1 MYNPC
6 TSYELSQSPECPT
19 KSQKICQLKSQ
30 LIQLEEDDKAYNDL
44 LNRYRQL
51 QNDFQIMNDA
61 KLHLEYELKQKTE
74 NTNKILND
82 LKCQNV
88 DLTNELA
95 EKNSIYEKLFAD
107 KTNLLSNLDERNKEH
122 DNFTQTAMNNDR
134 IISDLNQMK
143 IKCENDAL
151 LLDNTTKKNA
161 DDINNLCNRLNSL
174 KLKNGTQKD
183 EINRQNI
190 EINNNTKSLNDIK
203 STNVNINNEINVK
216 RSNLDSIQSQLNL
229 ANKAIVDL
237 QNDIQNL
244 DQTLNIGKDDLNKLK
259 FDLQNQ
265 HIKRVQIEDDNNKL
279 EAILKDRDDTIKRL
293 TCLQETLKSDN
304 DKLING
310 KNKLLMDIDMYKN
323 HIMVLTEQT
332 EKLNIELERIINED
346 KDVYNLNLAQI
357 QRLQKIIC
365 DNKKLLQQ
373 EIEALNAL
381 ENYVKSK
388 PSLCNVHVNVNNVN
402 NNEQN
407 PQVKEGQ
414 KRQTYYRKN

>member
-1 MYNPC
+1 MYKHC
-6 TSYELSQSPECPT
+6 SSYEISQSPECPS

-51 QNDFQIMNDA
+51 QNDFQMMNDA
-61 KLHLEYELKQKTE
+61 KLHLEYELKQKNE
-74 NTNKILND
+74 NTNKVLND
-82 LKCQNV
+82 LKSQNI

-122 DNFTQTAMNNDR
+122 DSFAQTAMNNDR
-134 IISDLNQMK
+134 IINELNQAK
-143 IKCENDAL
+143 NKCENDAL
-151 LLDNTTKKNA
+151 ILGNTTKKNA

-174 KLKNGTQKD
+174 KIKNGSQKD
-183 EINRQNI
+183 ELNRQNI
-190 EINNNTKSLNDIK
+190 EINNNTKSLNDVK
-203 STNVNINNEINVK
+203 STNVNLNNQINVK
-216 RSNLDSIQSQLNL
+216 HSNLDSLQAQLNL
-229 ANKAIVDL
+229 ANKSIVDL

-244 DQTLNIGKDDLNKLK
+244 DQTLNIGKDQLNKLQ

-265 HIKRVQIEDDNNKL
+265 HIKRMQVEDENNKL
-279 EAILKDRDDTIKRL
+279 EAVLKDRDDTIKRL
-293 TCLQETLKSDN
+293 TCLQESLKSDN

-310 KNKLLMDIDMYKN
+310 KNKLLLDIDMYKN

-332 EKLNIELERIINED
+332 EKLNNELERIINED

-357 QRLQKIIC
+357 QRLQKIIF

-388 PSLCNVHVNVNNVN
+388 PILCNPAVNVNKSEKNSQIKDG
-402 NNEQN
+402 QN
-407 PQVKEGQ
+407 
-414 KRQTYYRKN
+414 RQTYYIKK

>member
-1 MYNPC
+1 MYKHC
-6 TSYELSQSPECPT
+6 SSYEISQSPECPS

-51 QNDFQIMNDA
+51 QNDFQMMNDA
-61 KLHLEYELKQKTE
+61 KLHLEYELKQKNE
-74 NTNKILND
+74 NTNKVLND
-82 LKCQNV
+82 LKSQNV

-122 DNFTQTAMNNDR
+122 DSFAQTAMNNDR
-134 IISDLNQMK
+134 IINELNQAK
-143 IKCENDAL
+143 NKYENDAL
-151 LLDNTTKKNA
+151 ILDNTTKKNA
-161 DDINNLCNRLNSL
+161 NDINNLCNRLNSL
-174 KLKNGTQKD
+174 KIKNGSQKD
-183 EINRQNI
+183 ELNRQNI
-190 EINNNTKSLNDIK
+190 EINNNTKSLNDVK
-203 STNVNINNEINVK
+203 STNVNLNNQINVK
-216 RSNLDSIQSQLNL
+216 HSNLDSLQAQLNL
-229 ANKAIVDL
+229 ANKSIVDL

-244 DQTLNIGKDDLNKLK
+244 DQTLNIGKDQLNKLQ

-265 HIKRVQIEDDNNKL
+265 HIKRMQVEDENNKL
-279 EAILKDRDDTIKRL
+279 EAVLKDRDDTIKRL
-293 TCLQETLKSDN
+293 TCLQESLKSDN

-310 KNKLLMDIDMYKN
+310 KNKLLLDIDMYKN

-332 EKLNIELERIINED
+332 EKLNNELERIINED

-357 QRLQKIIC
+357 QRLQKIIF

-388 PSLCNVHVNVNNVN
+388 PILCNPAVNVNKSEKNS
-402 NNEQN
+402 
-407 PQVKEGQ
+407 QVKDGQ
-414 KRQTYYRKN
+414 NRQTYYIKK

>member
-1 MYNPC
+1 MYKHC
-6 TSYELSQSPECPT
+6 SSYEISQSPECPS

-51 QNDFQIMNDA
+51 QNDFQMMNDA
-61 KLHLEYELKQKTE
+61 KLHLEYELKQKNE
-74 NTNKILND
+74 NTNKVLND
-82 LKCQNV
+82 LKSQNI

-122 DNFTQTAMNNDR
+122 DSFAQTAMNNDR
-134 IISDLNQMK
+134 IINELNQAK
-143 IKCENDAL
+143 NKCENDAL
-151 LLDNTTKKNA
+151 ILGNTTKKNA

-174 KLKNGTQKD
+174 KIKNGSQKD
-183 EINRQNI
+183 ELNRQNI
-190 EINNNTKSLNDIK
+190 EINNNTKSLNDVK
-203 STNVNINNEINVK
+203 STNVNLNNQINVK
-216 RSNLDSIQSQLNL
+216 HSNLDSLQAQLNL
-229 ANKAIVDL
+229 ANKSIVDL

-244 DQTLNIGKDDLNKLK
+244 DQTLNIGKDQLNKLQ

-265 HIKRVQIEDDNNKL
+265 HIKRMQVEDENNKL
-279 EAILKDRDDTIKRL
+279 EAVLKDRDDTIKRL
-293 TCLQETLKSDN
+293 NCLQESLKSDN

-310 KNKLLMDIDMYKN
+310 KNKLLLDIDMYKN

-332 EKLNIELERIINED
+332 EKLNNELERIINED

-357 QRLQKIIC
+357 QRLQKIIF

-388 PSLCNVHVNVNNVN
+388 PILCNPAVNVNKSEKNS
-402 NNEQN
+402 
-407 PQVKEGQ
+407 QVKDGQ
-414 KRQTYYRKN
+414 NRQTYYIKK

>member
-1 MYNPC
+1 MYKHC
-6 TSYELSQSPECPT
+6 SSYEISQSPECPS

-51 QNDFQIMNDA
+51 QNDFQMMNDA
-61 KLHLEYELKQKTE
+61 KLHLEYELKQKNE
-74 NTNKILND
+74 NTNKVLND
-82 LKCQNV
+82 LKSQNI

-122 DNFTQTAMNNDR
+122 DSFAQTAMNNDR
-134 IISDLNQMK
+134 IINELNQAK
-143 IKCENDAL
+143 NKCENDAL
-151 LLDNTTKKNA
+151 ILDNTTKKNA

-174 KLKNGTQKD
+174 KIKNGSQKD
-183 EINRQNI
+183 ELNRQNI
-190 EINNNTKSLNDIK
+190 EINNNTKSLNDVK
-203 STNVNINNEINVK
+203 STNVNLNNQINVK
-216 RSNLDSIQSQLNL
+216 HSNLDSLQAQLNL
-229 ANKAIVDL
+229 ANKSIVDL

-244 DQTLNIGKDDLNKLK
+244 DQTLNIGKDQLNKLQ

-265 HIKRVQIEDDNNKL
+265 HIKRMQVEDENNKL
-279 EAILKDRDDTIKRL
+279 EAVLKDRDDTIKRL
-293 TCLQETLKSDN
+293 TCLQESLKSDN

-310 KNKLLMDIDMYKN
+310 KNKLLLDIDMYKN

-332 EKLNIELERIINED
+332 EKLNNELERIINED

-357 QRLQKIIC
+357 QRLQKIIF

-381 ENYVKSK
+381 ENYMKSK
-388 PSLCNVHVNVNNVN
+388 PILCNPAVNVNKSEKNSQVKD
-402 NNEQN
+402 EQN
-407 PQVKEGQ
+407 
-414 KRQTYYRKN
+414 RQTYYIKK

>member
-1 MYNPC
+1 MYKHC
-6 TSYELSQSPECPT
+6 SSYEISQSPECPS

-51 QNDFQIMNDA
+51 QNDFQMMNDA
-61 KLHLEYELKQKTE
+61 KLHLEYELKQKNE
-74 NTNKILND
+74 NTNKVLND
-82 LKCQNV
+82 LKSQNI

-122 DNFTQTAMNNDR
+122 DSFAQTAMNNDR
-134 IISDLNQMK
+134 IINELNQAK
-143 IKCENDAL
+143 NKCENDAL
-151 LLDNTTKKNA
+151 ILGNTTKKNA

-174 KLKNGTQKD
+174 KIKNGSQKD
-183 EINRQNI
+183 ELNRQNI
-190 EINNNTKSLNDIK
+190 EINNNTKSLNDVK
-203 STNVNINNEINVK
+203 STNVNLNNQINVK
-216 RSNLDSIQSQLNL
+216 HSNLDSLQAQLNL
-229 ANKAIVDL
+229 ANKSIVDL

-244 DQTLNIGKDDLNKLK
+244 DQTLNIGKDQLNKLQ

-265 HIKRVQIEDDNNKL
+265 HIKRMQVEDENNKL
-279 EAILKDRDDTIKRL
+279 EAVLKDRDDTIKRL
-293 TCLQETLKSDN
+293 TCLQESLKSDN

-310 KNKLLMDIDMYKN
+310 KNKLLLDIDMYKN

-332 EKLNIELERIINED
+332 EKLNNELERIINED

-357 QRLQKIIC
+357 QRLQKIIF

-388 PSLCNVHVNVNNVN
+388 PILCNPAVNVNKSEKNS
-402 NNEQN
+402 
-407 PQVKEGQ
+407 QVKDGQ
-414 KRQTYYRKN
+414 NRQTYDIKI

>member
-1 MYNPC
+1 MYKHC
-6 TSYELSQSPECPT
+6 SSYEISQSPECPS

-51 QNDFQIMNDA
+51 QNDFQMMNDA
-61 KLHLEYELKQKTE
+61 KLHLEYELKQKNE
-74 NTNKILND
+74 NTNKVLND
-82 LKCQNV
+82 LKSQNI

-122 DNFTQTAMNNDR
+122 DSFAQTAMNNDR
-134 IISDLNQMK
+134 IINELNQAK
-143 IKCENDAL
+143 NKCENDAL
-151 LLDNTTKKNA
+151 ILGNTTKKNA

-174 KLKNGTQKD
+174 KIKNGSQKD
-183 EINRQNI
+183 ELNRQNI
-190 EINNNTKSLNDIK
+190 EINNNTKSLNDVK
-203 STNVNINNEINVK
+203 STNVNLNNQINVK
-216 RSNLDSIQSQLNL
+216 HSNLESLQAQLNL
-229 ANKAIVDL
+229 ANKSIVDL

-244 DQTLNIGKDDLNKLK
+244 DQTLNIGKDQLNKLQ

-265 HIKRVQIEDDNNKL
+265 HIKRMQVEDENNKL
-279 EAILKDRDDTIKRL
+279 EAVLKDRDDTIKRL
-293 TCLQETLKSDN
+293 TCLQESLKSDN

-310 KNKLLMDIDMYKN
+310 KNKLLLDIDMYKN

-332 EKLNIELERIINED
+332 EKLNNELERIINED

-357 QRLQKIIC
+357 QRLQKIIF

-388 PSLCNVHVNVNNVN
+388 PILCNPAVNVNKSEKNS
-402 NNEQN
+402 
-407 PQVKEGQ
+407 QVKDGQ
-414 KRQTYYRKN
+414 NRQTYYIKK

>member
-1 MYNPC
+1 MYKHC
-6 TSYELSQSPECPT
+6 SSYEISQSPECPS

-51 QNDFQIMNDA
+51 QNDFQMMNDA
-61 KLHLEYELKQKTE
+61 KLHLEYELKQKNE
-74 NTNKILND
+74 NTNKVLND
-82 LKCQNV
+82 LKSQNI

-122 DNFTQTAMNNDR
+122 DSFAQTAMNNDR
-134 IISDLNQMK
+134 IINELNQAK
-143 IKCENDAL
+143 NKCENDAL
-151 LLDNTTKKNA
+151 ILGNTTKKNA

-174 KLKNGTQKD
+174 KIKNGSQKD
-183 EINRQNI
+183 ELNRQNI
-190 EINNNTKSLNDIK
+190 EINNNTKSLNDVK
-203 STNVNINNEINVK
+203 STNVNLNNQINVK
-216 RSNLDSIQSQLNL
+216 HSNLDSLQAQLNL
-229 ANKAIVDL
+229 ANKSIVDL

-244 DQTLNIGKDDLNKLK
+244 DQTLNIGKDQLNKLQ

-265 HIKRVQIEDDNNKL
+265 HIKRMQVEDENNKL
-279 EAILKDRDDTIKRL
+279 EAVLKDRDDTIKRL
-293 TCLQETLKSDN
+293 TCLQESLKSDN

-310 KNKLLMDIDMYKN
+310 KNKLLLDIDMYKN

-332 EKLNIELERIINED
+332 EKLNNELERIINED
-346 KDVYNLNLAQI
+346 KDVYNLNLSQI
-357 QRLQKIIC
+357 QRLQKIIF

-388 PSLCNVHVNVNNVN
+388 PILCNPAVNVNKSEKNS
-402 NNEQN
+402 
-407 PQVKEGQ
+407 QVKDGQ
-414 KRQTYYRKN
+414 NRQTYYIKK

>member
-1 MYNPC
+1 MYKHC
-6 TSYELSQSPECPT
+6 SSYEISQSPECPS

-51 QNDFQIMNDA
+51 QNDFQMMNDA
-61 KLHLEYELKQKTE
+61 KLHLEYELKQKNE
-74 NTNKILND
+74 NTNKVLND
-82 LKCQNV
+82 LKSQNI

-122 DNFTQTAMNNDR
+122 DSFAQTAMNNDR
-134 IISDLNQMK
+134 IINELNQAK
-143 IKCENDAL
+143 NKCENDAL
-151 LLDNTTKKNA
+151 ILDNTTKKNA

-174 KLKNGTQKD
+174 KIKNGSQKD
-183 EINRQNI
+183 ELNRQNI
-190 EINNNTKSLNDIK
+190 EINNNTKSLNDVK
-203 STNVNINNEINVK
+203 STNVNLNNQINVK
-216 RSNLDSIQSQLNL
+216 HSNLDSLQAQLNL
-229 ANKAIVDL
+229 ANKSIVDL

-244 DQTLNIGKDDLNKLK
+244 DQTLNIGKDQLNKLQ

-265 HIKRVQIEDDNNKL
+265 HIKRMQVEDENNKL
-279 EAILKDRDDTIKRL
+279 EAVLKDRDDTIKKL
-293 TCLQETLKSDN
+293 TCLQESLKSDN

-310 KNKLLMDIDMYKN
+310 KNKLLLDIDMYKN

-332 EKLNIELERIINED
+332 EKLNNELERIINED

-357 QRLQKIIC
+357 QRLQKIIF

-388 PSLCNVHVNVNNVN
+388 PILCNPAVNVNKSEKNS
-402 NNEQN
+402 
-407 PQVKEGQ
+407 QVKDGQ
-414 KRQTYYRKN
+414 NRQTYYIKK

>member
-1 MYNPC
+1 MYKHC
-6 TSYELSQSPECPT
+6 SSYEISQSPECPS

-51 QNDFQIMNDA
+51 QNDFQMMNDA
-61 KLHLEYELKQKTE
+61 KLHLEYELKQKNE
-74 NTNKILND
+74 NTNKVLND
-82 LKCQNV
+82 LKSQNI

-122 DNFTQTAMNNDR
+122 DSFAQTAMNNDR
-134 IISDLNQMK
+134 IINELNQAK
-143 IKCENDAL
+143 NKCENDAL
-151 LLDNTTKKNA
+151 ILGNTTKKNA

-174 KLKNGTQKD
+174 KIKNGSQKD
-183 EINRQNI
+183 ELNRQNI
-190 EINNNTKSLNDIK
+190 EINNNTKSLNDVK
-203 STNVNINNEINVK
+203 STNVNLNNQINVK
-216 RSNLDSIQSQLNL
+216 HSNLDSLQAQLNL
-229 ANKAIVDL
+229 ANKSIVDL

-244 DQTLNIGKDDLNKLK
+244 DQTLNIGKDQLNKLQ

-265 HIKRVQIEDDNNKL
+265 HIKRMQVEDENNKL
-279 EAILKDRDDTIKRL
+279 EAVLKDRDDTIKRL
-293 TCLQETLKSDN
+293 TCLQESLKSDN

-310 KNKLLMDIDMYKN
+310 KNKLLLDIDMYKN

-332 EKLNIELERIINED
+332 EKLNNELERIINED

-357 QRLQKIIC
+357 QRLQKIIF

-381 ENYVKSK
+381 ENYMKSK
-388 PSLCNVHVNVNNVN
+388 PILCNPAVNVNKSEKNS
-402 NNEQN
+402 
-407 PQVKEGQ
+407 QVKDGQ
-414 KRQTYYRKN
+414 NRQTYYIKK

>member
-1 MYNPC
+1 MYKHC
-6 TSYELSQSPECPT
+6 SSYEISQSPECPS

-51 QNDFQIMNDA
+51 QNDFQMMNEA
-61 KLHLEYELKQKTE
+61 KLHLEYELKQKNE
-74 NTNKILND
+74 NTNKVLND
-82 LKCQNV
+82 LKSQNV

-122 DNFTQTAMNNDR
+122 DSFAQTAMNNDR
-134 IISDLNQMK
+134 IINELNQAK
-143 IKCENDAL
+143 NKCENDAL
-151 LLDNTTKKNA
+151 ILDNTTKKNA

-174 KLKNGTQKD
+174 KIKNGSQKD
-183 EINRQNI
+183 ELNRQNI
-190 EINNNTKSLNDIK
+190 EINNNTKSLNDVK
-203 STNVNINNEINVK
+203 STNVNLNNQINVK
-216 RSNLDSIQSQLNL
+216 HSNLDSLQAQLNL
-229 ANKAIVDL
+229 ANKSIVDL

-244 DQTLNIGKDDLNKLK
+244 DQTLNIGKDQLNKLQ

-265 HIKRVQIEDDNNKL
+265 HIKRMQVEDENNKL
-279 EAILKDRDDTIKRL
+279 EAVLKDRDDTIKRL
-293 TCLQETLKSDN
+293 TCLQESLKSDN

-310 KNKLLMDIDMYKN
+310 KNKLLLDIDMYKN

-332 EKLNIELERIINED
+332 EKLNNELERIINED

-357 QRLQKIIC
+357 QRLQKIIF

-388 PSLCNVHVNVNNVN
+388 PILCNPAVNVNKSEKNS
-402 NNEQN
+402 
-407 PQVKEGQ
+407 QVKDGQ
-414 KRQTYYRKN
+414 NRQTYYIKK

>member
-1 MYNPC
+1 MYKHC
-6 TSYELSQSPECPT
+6 SSYEISQSPECPS

-51 QNDFQIMNDA
+51 QNDFQMMNDA
-61 KLHLEYELKQKTE
+61 KLHLEYELKQKNE
-74 NTNKILND
+74 NTNKVLND
-82 LKCQNV
+82 LKSQNI

-122 DNFTQTAMNNDR
+122 DSFAQTAMNNDR
-134 IISDLNQMK
+134 IINELNQAK
-143 IKCENDAL
+143 NKCENDAL
-151 LLDNTTKKNA
+151 ILDNTTKKNA

-174 KLKNGTQKD
+174 KIKNGSQKD
-183 EINRQNI
+183 ELNRQNI
-190 EINNNTKSLNDIK
+190 EINNNTKSLNDVK
-203 STNVNINNEINVK
+203 STNVNLNNQINVK
-216 RSNLDSIQSQLNL
+216 HSNLDSLQAQLNL
-229 ANKAIVDL
+229 ANKSIVDL

-244 DQTLNIGKDDLNKLK
+244 DQTLNIGKDQLNKLQ

-265 HIKRVQIEDDNNKL
+265 HIKRMQVEDENNKL
-279 EAILKDRDDTIKRL
+279 EAVLKDRDDTIKRL
-293 TCLQETLKSDN
+293 TCLQESLKSDN

-310 KNKLLMDIDMYKN
+310 KNKLLLDIDMYKN

-332 EKLNIELERIINED
+332 EKLNNELERIINED
-346 KDVYNLNLAQI
+346 KDVYNLNLSQI
-357 QRLQKIIC
+357 QRLQKIIF

-388 PSLCNVHVNVNNVN
+388 PILCNPAVNVNKSEKNS
-402 NNEQN
+402 
-407 PQVKEGQ
+407 QVKDGQ
-414 KRQTYYRKN
+414 NRQTYYIKK

>member
-1 MYNPC
+1 MYKHC
-6 TSYELSQSPECPT
+6 SSYEISQSPECPS

-51 QNDFQIMNDA
+51 QNDFQMMNDA
-61 KLHLEYELKQKTE
+61 KLHLEYELKQKNE
-74 NTNKILND
+74 NTNKVLND
-82 LKCQNV
+82 LKSQNV

-122 DNFTQTAMNNDR
+122 DSFAQTAMNNDR
-134 IISDLNQMK
+134 IINELNQAK
-143 IKCENDAL
+143 NKCENDAL
-151 LLDNTTKKNA
+151 ILDNTTKKNA

-174 KLKNGTQKD
+174 KIKNGSQKD
-183 EINRQNI
+183 ELNRQNI
-190 EINNNTKSLNDIK
+190 EINNNTKSLNDVK
-203 STNVNINNEINVK
+203 STNVNLNNQINVK
-216 RSNLDSIQSQLNL
+216 HSNLDSLQAQLNL
-229 ANKAIVDL
+229 ANKSIVDL

-244 DQTLNIGKDDLNKLK
+244 DKTLNIGKDQLNKLQ

-265 HIKRVQIEDDNNKL
+265 HIKRMQVEDENNKL
-279 EAILKDRDDTIKRL
+279 EAVLKDRDDTIKRL
-293 TCLQETLKSDN
+293 TCLQESLKSDN

-310 KNKLLMDIDMYKN
+310 KNKLLLDIDMYKN

-332 EKLNIELERIINED
+332 EKLNNELEKIINED
-346 KDVYNLNLAQI
+346 KDVYNLNLSKI
-357 QRLQKIIC
+357 QRLQKIIF

-388 PSLCNVHVNVNNVN
+388 PILCNPAVNVNKSEKNS
-402 NNEQN
+402 
-407 PQVKEGQ
+407 QVKDGQ
-414 KRQTYYRKN
+414 NRQTYYIKK

>member
-1 MYNPC
+1 MYKHC
-6 TSYELSQSPECPT
+6 SSYEISQSPECPS

-51 QNDFQIMNDA
+51 QNDFQMMNDA
-61 KLHLEYELKQKTE
+61 KLHLEYELKQKNE
-74 NTNKILND
+74 NTNKVLND
-82 LKCQNV
+82 LKSQNV
-88 DLTNELA
+88 DLTNELT

-122 DNFTQTAMNNDR
+122 DSFAQTAMNNDR
-134 IISDLNQMK
+134 IINELNQAK
-143 IKCENDAL
+143 NKCENDAL
-151 LLDNTTKKNA
+151 ILDNTTKKNA

-174 KLKNGTQKD
+174 KIKNGSQKD
-183 EINRQNI
+183 ELNRQNI
-190 EINNNTKSLNDIK
+190 EINNNTKSLNDVK
-203 STNVNINNEINVK
+203 STNVNLNNQINVK
-216 RSNLDSIQSQLNL
+216 HSNLDSLQAQLNL
-229 ANKAIVDL
+229 ANKSIVDL

-244 DQTLNIGKDDLNKLK
+244 DQTLNIGKDQLNKLQ

-265 HIKRVQIEDDNNKL
+265 HIKRMQVEDENNKL
-279 EAILKDRDDTIKRL
+279 EAVLKDRDDTIKRL
-293 TCLQETLKSDN
+293 TCLQESLKSDN

-310 KNKLLMDIDMYKN
+310 KNKLLLDIDMYKN

-332 EKLNIELERIINED
+332 EKLNNELERIINED

-357 QRLQKIIC
+357 QRLQKIIF

-388 PSLCNVHVNVNNVN
+388 PILCNPAVNVNKSEKNS
-402 NNEQN
+402 
-407 PQVKEGQ
+407 QVKDGQ
-414 KRQTYYRKN
+414 NRLTYYVNK

>member
-1 MYNPC
+1 MYKHC
-6 TSYELSQSPECPT
+6 SSYEKSQSPECPS

-51 QNDFQIMNDA
+51 QNDFQMMNDA
-61 KLHLEYELKQKTE
+61 KLHLEYELKQKNE
-74 NTNKILND
+74 NTNKVLND
-82 LKCQNV
+82 LKSQNI

-122 DNFTQTAMNNDR
+122 DSFAQTAMNNDR
-134 IISDLNQMK
+134 IINELNQAK
-143 IKCENDAL
+143 NKCENDAL
-151 LLDNTTKKNA
+151 ILGNTTKKNA

-174 KLKNGTQKD
+174 KIKNGSQKD
-183 EINRQNI
+183 ELNRQNI
-190 EINNNTKSLNDIK
+190 EINNNTKSLNDVK
-203 STNVNINNEINVK
+203 STNVNLNNQINVK
-216 RSNLDSIQSQLNL
+216 HSNLDSLQAQLNL
-229 ANKAIVDL
+229 ANKSIVDL

-244 DQTLNIGKDDLNKLK
+244 DQTLNIGKDQLNKLQ

-265 HIKRVQIEDDNNKL
+265 HIKRMQVEDENNKL
-279 EAILKDRDDTIKRL
+279 EAVLKDRDDTIKRL
-293 TCLQETLKSDN
+293 TCLQESLKSDN

-310 KNKLLMDIDMYKN
+310 KNKLLLDIDMYKN

-332 EKLNIELERIINED
+332 EKLNNELERIINED

-357 QRLQKIIC
+357 QRLQKIIF

-388 PSLCNVHVNVNNVN
+388 PILCNPAVNVNKSEKNS
-402 NNEQN
+402 
-407 PQVKEGQ
+407 QVKDGQ
-414 KRQTYYRKN
+414 NRQTYYIKK

>member
-1 MYNPC
+1 MYKHC
-6 TSYELSQSPECPT
+6 SSYEISQSPECPS

-51 QNDFQIMNDA
+51 QNDFQMMNDE
-61 KLHLEYELKQKTE
+61 KLHLEYELKQKNE
-74 NTNKILND
+74 NTNKVLND
-82 LKCQNV
+82 LKSQNI

-122 DNFTQTAMNNDR
+122 DSFAQTAMNNDR
-134 IISDLNQMK
+134 IINELNQAK
-143 IKCENDAL
+143 NKCENDAL
-151 LLDNTTKKNA
+151 ILDNTTKKNA

-174 KLKNGTQKD
+174 KIKNGSQKD
-183 EINRQNI
+183 ELNRQNI
-190 EINNNTKSLNDIK
+190 EINNNTKSLNDVK
-203 STNVNINNEINVK
+203 STNVNLNNQINVK
-216 RSNLDSIQSQLNL
+216 HSNLDSLQAQLNL
-229 ANKAIVDL
+229 ANKSIVDL

-244 DQTLNIGKDDLNKLK
+244 DQTLNIGKDQLNKLQ

-265 HIKRVQIEDDNNKL
+265 HIKRMQVEDENNKL
-279 EAILKDRDDTIKRL
+279 EAVLKDRDDTIKRL
-293 TCLQETLKSDN
+293 TCLQESLKSDN

-310 KNKLLMDIDMYKN
+310 KNKLLLDIDMYKN

-332 EKLNIELERIINED
+332 EKLNNELEKIINED

-357 QRLQKIIC
+357 QRLQKIIF

-388 PSLCNVHVNVNNVN
+388 PILCNPAVNVNKSEKNS
-402 NNEQN
+402 
-407 PQVKEGQ
+407 QVKDGQ
-414 KRQTYYRKN
+414 NRQTYYIKK

>member
-1 MYNPC
+1 MYKHC
-6 TSYELSQSPECPT
+6 SSYEISQSPECPS

-51 QNDFQIMNDA
+51 QNDFQMMNDA
-61 KLHLEYELKQKTE
+61 KLHLEYELKQKNE
-74 NTNKILND
+74 NTNKVLND
-82 LKCQNV
+82 LKSQNV

-122 DNFTQTAMNNDR
+122 DSFAQTAMNNDR
-134 IISDLNQMK
+134 IINELNQAK
-143 IKCENDAL
+143 NKCENDAL
-151 LLDNTTKKNA
+151 ILDNTTKKNA

-174 KLKNGTQKD
+174 KIKNGSQKD
-183 EINRQNI
+183 ELNRQNI
-190 EINNNTKSLNDIK
+190 EINNNTKSLNDVK
-203 STNVNINNEINVK
+203 STNVNLNNQINVK
-216 RSNLDSIQSQLNL
+216 HSNLDSLQAQLNL
-229 ANKAIVDL
+229 ANKSIVDL

-244 DQTLNIGKDDLNKLK
+244 DQTLNIGKDQLNKLQ

-265 HIKRVQIEDDNNKL
+265 HIKRMQVEDENNKL
-279 EAILKDRDDTIKRL
+279 EAVLKDRDDTIKRL
-293 TCLQETLKSDN
+293 TCLQESLKSDN

-310 KNKLLMDIDMYKN
+310 KNKLLLDIDMYKN

-332 EKLNIELERIINED
+332 EKLNNELEKIINED

-357 QRLQKIIC
+357 QRLQKIIF

-388 PSLCNVHVNVNNVN
+388 PILCNPAVNVNKSEKNS
-402 NNEQN
+402 
-407 PQVKEGQ
+407 QVKDGQ
-414 KRQTYYRKN
+414 NRQTYYIKK

>member
-1 MYNPC
+1 MYKHC
-6 TSYELSQSPECPT
+6 SSYEISQSPECPS

-51 QNDFQIMNDA
+51 QNDFQMMNDE
-61 KLHLEYELKQKTE
+61 KLHLEYELKQKNE
-74 NTNKILND
+74 NTNKVLND
-82 LKCQNV
+82 LKSQNV

-122 DNFTQTAMNNDR
+122 DSFAQTAMNNDR
-134 IISDLNQMK
+134 IINELNQAK
-143 IKCENDAL
+143 NKCENDAL
-151 LLDNTTKKNA
+151 ILDNTTKKNA

-174 KLKNGTQKD
+174 KIKNGSQKD
-183 EINRQNI
+183 ELNRQNI
-190 EINNNTKSLNDIK
+190 EINNNTKSLNDVK
-203 STNVNINNEINVK
+203 STNVNLNNQINVK
-216 RSNLDSIQSQLNL
+216 HSNLDSLQAQLNL
-229 ANKAIVDL
+229 ANKSIVDL

-244 DQTLNIGKDDLNKLK
+244 DQTLNIGKDQLNKLQ

-265 HIKRVQIEDDNNKL
+265 HIKRMQVEDENNKL
-279 EAILKDRDDTIKRL
+279 EAVLKDRDDTIKRL
-293 TCLQETLKSDN
+293 TCLQESLKSDN

-310 KNKLLMDIDMYKN
+310 KNKLLLDIDMYKN

-332 EKLNIELERIINED
+332 EKLNNELEKIINED
-346 KDVYNLNLAQI
+346 KDIYNLNLAQI
-357 QRLQKIIC
+357 QRLQKIIF

-388 PSLCNVHVNVNNVN
+388 PILCNPAVNVNKSEKNS
-402 NNEQN
+402 
-407 PQVKEGQ
+407 QVKDGQ
-414 KRQTYYRKN
+414 NRQTYYIKK

>member
-1 MYNPC
+1 MYKHC
-6 TSYELSQSPECPT
+6 SSYEISQSPECPS

-51 QNDFQIMNDA
+51 QNDFQMMNDA
-61 KLHLEYELKQKTE
+61 KLHLEYELKQKNE
-74 NTNKILND
+74 NTNKVLND
-82 LKCQNV
+82 LKSQNV

-122 DNFTQTAMNNDR
+122 DSFAQTAMNNDR
-134 IISDLNQMK
+134 IINELNQAK
-143 IKCENDAL
+143 NKCENDAL
-151 LLDNTTKKNA
+151 ILDNTTKKNA

-174 KLKNGTQKD
+174 KIKNGSQKD
-183 EINRQNI
+183 ELNRQNI
-190 EINNNTKSLNDIK
+190 EINNNTKSLNDVK
-203 STNVNINNEINVK
+203 STNVNLNNQINVK
-216 RSNLDSIQSQLNL
+216 HSNLDSLQAQLNL
-229 ANKAIVDL
+229 ANKSIVDL

-244 DQTLNIGKDDLNKLK
+244 DQTLNIGKDQLNKLQ

-265 HIKRVQIEDDNNKL
+265 HIKRMQVEDENNKL
-279 EAILKDRDDTIKRL
+279 EAVLKDRDDTIKRL
-293 TCLQETLKSDN
+293 TCLQESLKSDN

-310 KNKLLMDIDMYKN
+310 KNKLLLDIDMYKN

-332 EKLNIELERIINED
+332 EKLNNELEKIINED
-346 KDVYNLNLAQI
+346 KDIYNLNLAQI
-357 QRLQKIIC
+357 QRLQKIIF

-388 PSLCNVHVNVNNVN
+388 PILCNPAVNVNKSEKNS
-402 NNEQN
+402 
-407 PQVKEGQ
+407 QVKDGQ
-414 KRQTYYRKN
+414 NRQTYYIKK

>member
-1 MYNPC
+1 MYKHC
-6 TSYELSQSPECPT
+6 SSYEISQSPECPS

-51 QNDFQIMNDA
+51 QNDFQMMNDA
-61 KLHLEYELKQKTE
+61 KLHLEYELKQKNE
-74 NTNKILND
+74 NTNKVLND
-82 LKCQNV
+82 LKSQNI

-122 DNFTQTAMNNDR
+122 DSFAQTAMNNDR
-134 IISDLNQMK
+134 IINELKQAKN
-143 IKCENDAL
+143 KCENDAL
-151 LLDNTTKKNA
+151 ILDNTTKKNA

-174 KLKNGTQKD
+174 KIKNGSQKD
-183 EINRQNI
+183 ELNRQNI
-190 EINNNTKSLNDIK
+190 EINNNTKSLNDVK
-203 STNVNINNEINVK
+203 STNVNLNNQINVK
-216 RSNLDSIQSQLNL
+216 HSNLESLQAQLNL
-229 ANKAIVDL
+229 ANKSIVDL

-244 DQTLNIGKDDLNKLK
+244 DQTLNIGKDQLNKLQL
-259 FDLQNQ
+259 DLQNQ
-265 HIKRVQIEDDNNKL
+265 HIKRMQVEDENNKL
-279 EAILKDRDDTIKRL
+279 EAVLKDRDDTIKRL
-293 TCLQETLKSDN
+293 TCLQESLKSDN

-310 KNKLLMDIDMYKN
+310 KNKLLLDIDMYKN

-332 EKLNIELERIINED
+332 EKLNNELERIINED

-357 QRLQKIIC
+357 QRLQKIIF

-388 PSLCNVHVNVNNVN
+388 PILCNPAVNVNKSEKNS
-402 NNEQN
+402 
-407 PQVKEGQ
+407 QVKDGQ
-414 KRQTYYRKN
+414 NRQTYYIKK

>member
-1 MYNPC
+1 MYKHC
-6 TSYELSQSPECPT
+6 SSYEISQSPECPS

-51 QNDFQIMNDA
+51 QNDFQMMNDA
-61 KLHLEYELKQKTE
+61 KLHLEYELKQKNE
-74 NTNKILND
+74 NTNKVLND
-82 LKCQNV
+82 LKSQNV

-122 DNFTQTAMNNDR
+122 DSFAQTAMNNDR
-134 IISDLNQMK
+134 IINELNQAK
-143 IKCENDAL
+143 NKCENDAL
-151 LLDNTTKKNA
+151 ILDNTTKKNA

-174 KLKNGTQKD
+174 KIKNGSQKD
-183 EINRQNI
+183 ELNRQNI
-190 EINNNTKSLNDIK
+190 EINNNTKSLNDVK
-203 STNVNINNEINVK
+203 STNVNLNNQINVK
-216 RSNLDSIQSQLNL
+216 HSNLDSLQAQLNL
-229 ANKAIVDL
+229 ANKSIVDL

-244 DQTLNIGKDDLNKLK
+244 DQTLNIGKDQLNKLQ

-265 HIKRVQIEDDNNKL
+265 HIKRMQVEDENNKL
-279 EAILKDRDDTIKRL
+279 EAVLKDRDDTIKRL
-293 TCLQETLKSDN
+293 TCLQESLKSDN

-310 KNKLLMDIDMYKN
+310 KNKLLLDIDMYKN

-332 EKLNIELERIINED
+332 EKLNNELERIINED

-357 QRLQKIIC
+357 QRLQKIIF

-388 PSLCNVHVNVNNVN
+388 PILCNPAVNVNKSEKNS
-402 NNEQN
+402 
-407 PQVKEGQ
+407 QVKDGQ
-414 KRQTYYRKN
+414 NRQTYYIKK

>member
-1 MYNPC
+1 MYKHC
-6 TSYELSQSPECPT
+6 SSYEISQSPECPS

-51 QNDFQIMNDA
+51 QNDFQMMNDA
-61 KLHLEYELKQKTE
+61 KLHLEYELKQKNE
-74 NTNKILND
+74 NTNKVLND
-82 LKCQNV
+82 LKSQNV

-107 KTNLLSNLDERNKEH
+107 KANLLSNLDERNKEH
-122 DNFTQTAMNNDR
+122 DSFAQTAMNNDR
-134 IISDLNQMK
+134 IINELNQAK
-143 IKCENDAL
+143 NKCENDAL
-151 LLDNTTKKNA
+151 ILDNTTKKNA

-174 KLKNGTQKD
+174 KIKNGSQKD
-183 EINRQNI
+183 ELNRQNI
-190 EINNNTKSLNDIK
+190 EINNNTKSLNDVK
-203 STNVNINNEINVK
+203 STNVNLNNQINVK
-216 RSNLDSIQSQLNL
+216 HSNLDSLQAQLNL
-229 ANKAIVDL
+229 ANKSIVDL

-244 DQTLNIGKDDLNKLK
+244 DQTLNIGKDQLNKLQ

-265 HIKRVQIEDDNNKL
+265 HIKRMQVEDENNKL
-279 EAILKDRDDTIKRL
+279 EAVLKDRDDTIKRL
-293 TCLQETLKSDN
+293 TCLQESLKSDN

-310 KNKLLMDIDMYKN
+310 KNKLLLDIDMYKN

-332 EKLNIELERIINED
+332 EKLNNELERIINED

-357 QRLQKIIC
+357 QRLQKIIF

-388 PSLCNVHVNVNNVN
+388 PILCNPAVNVNKSEKNS
-402 NNEQN
+402 
-407 PQVKEGQ
+407 QVKDGQ
-414 KRQTYYRKN
+414 NRQTYYIKK

>member
-1 MYNPC
+1 MYKHC
-6 TSYELSQSPECPT
+6 SSYEISQSPECPS

-51 QNDFQIMNDA
+51 QNDFQMMNDA
-61 KLHLEYELKQKTE
+61 KLHLEYELKQKNE
-74 NTNKILND
+74 NTNKVLND
-82 LKCQNV
+82 LKSQNI

-122 DNFTQTAMNNDR
+122 DSFAQTAMNNDR
-134 IISDLNQMK
+134 IINELNQAK
-143 IKCENDAL
+143 NKCENDAL
-151 LLDNTTKKNA
+151 ILGNTTKKNA
-161 DDINNLCNRLNSL
+161 DDINNLCIRLNSL
-174 KLKNGTQKD
+174 KIKNGSQKD
-183 EINRQNI
+183 ELNRQNI
-190 EINNNTKSLNDIK
+190 EINNNTKSLNDVK
-203 STNVNINNEINVK
+203 STNVNLNNQINVK
-216 RSNLDSIQSQLNL
+216 HSNLDSLQAQLNL
-229 ANKAIVDL
+229 ANKSIVDL

-244 DQTLNIGKDDLNKLK
+244 DQTLNIGKDQLNKLQ

-265 HIKRVQIEDDNNKL
+265 HIKRMQVEDENNKL
-279 EAILKDRDDTIKRL
+279 EAVLKDRDDTIKRL
-293 TCLQETLKSDN
+293 TCLQESLKSDN

-310 KNKLLMDIDMYKN
+310 KNKLLLDIDMYKN

-332 EKLNIELERIINED
+332 EKLNNELERIINED

-357 QRLQKIIC
+357 QRLQKIIF

-388 PSLCNVHVNVNNVN
+388 PILCNPAVNVNKSEKNS
-402 NNEQN
+402 
-407 PQVKEGQ
+407 QVKDGQ
-414 KRQTYYRKN
+414 NRQTYYIKK

>member
-1 MYNPC
+1 MYKHC
-6 TSYELSQSPECPT
+6 SSYEISQSPECPS

-51 QNDFQIMNDA
+51 QNDFQMMNDA
-61 KLHLEYELKQKTE
+61 KLHLEYELKQKNE
-74 NTNKILND
+74 NTNKVLND
-82 LKCQNV
+82 LKSQNI

-122 DNFTQTAMNNDR
+122 DSFAQTAMNNDR
-134 IISDLNQMK
+134 IINELNQAK
-143 IKCENDAL
+143 NKCENDAL
-151 LLDNTTKKNA
+151 ILGNTTKKNA

-174 KLKNGTQKD
+174 KIKNGSQKD
-183 EINRQNI
+183 ELNRQNI
-190 EINNNTKSLNDIK
+190 EINNNTKSLNDVK
-203 STNVNINNEINVK
+203 STNVNLNNQINVK
-216 RSNLDSIQSQLNL
+216 HSNLDSLQAQLNL
-229 ANKAIVDL
+229 ANKSIVDL

-244 DQTLNIGKDDLNKLK
+244 DQTLNIGKDQLNKLQ

-265 HIKRVQIEDDNNKL
+265 HIKRMQVEDENNKL
-279 EAILKDRDDTIKRL
+279 EAVLKDRDDTIKRL
-293 TCLQETLKSDN
+293 TCLQESLKSDN

-310 KNKLLMDIDMYKN
+310 KNKLLLDIDMYKN

-332 EKLNIELERIINED
+332 EKLNNELERIINED

-357 QRLQKIIC
+357 QRLQKIIF

-388 PSLCNVHVNVNNVN
+388 PILCNPAVNVNKSEKNS
-402 NNEQN
+402 
-407 PQVKEGQ
+407 QVKDGQ
-414 KRQTYYRKN
+414 NRQTYYIKK

>member
-1 MYNPC
+1 MYKHC
-6 TSYELSQSPECPT
+6 SSYEISQSPECPS

-51 QNDFQIMNDA
+51 QNDFQMMNDA
-61 KLHLEYELKQKTE
+61 KLHLEYELKQKNE
-74 NTNKILND
+74 NTNKVLND
-82 LKCQNV
+82 LKSQNI

-122 DNFTQTAMNNDR
+122 DSFAQTAMNNDR
-134 IISDLNQMK
+134 IINELNQAK
-143 IKCENDAL
+143 NKCENDAL
-151 LLDNTTKKNA
+151 ILGNTTKKNA

-174 KLKNGTQKD
+174 KIKNGSQKD
-183 EINRQNI
+183 ELNRQNI
-190 EINNNTKSLNDIK
+190 EINNNTKSLNDVK
-203 STNVNINNEINVK
+203 STNVNLNNQINVK
-216 RSNLDSIQSQLNL
+216 HSNLDSLQAQLNL
-229 ANKAIVDL
+229 ANKSIVDL

-244 DQTLNIGKDDLNKLK
+244 DQTLNIGKDQLNKLQ

-265 HIKRVQIEDDNNKL
+265 HIKRMQVEDENNKL
-279 EAILKDRDDTIKRL
+279 EAVLKDRDDTIKKL
-293 TCLQETLKSDN
+293 TCLQESLKSDN

-310 KNKLLMDIDMYKN
+310 KNKLLLDIDMYKN

-332 EKLNIELERIINED
+332 EKLNNELERIINED

-357 QRLQKIIC
+357 QRLQKIIF

-388 PSLCNVHVNVNNVN
+388 PILCNPAVNVNKSEKNS
-402 NNEQN
+402 
-407 PQVKEGQ
+407 QVKDGQ
-414 KRQTYYRKN
+414 NRQTYYIKK

>member
-1 MYNPC
+1 MYKHC
-6 TSYELSQSPECPT
+6 SSYEISQSPECPS

-51 QNDFQIMNDA
+51 QNDFQMMNDA
-61 KLHLEYELKQKTE
+61 KLHLEYELKQKNE
-74 NTNKILND
+74 NTNKVLND
-82 LKCQNV
+82 LKSQNI

-122 DNFTQTAMNNDR
+122 DSFAQTAMNNDR
-134 IISDLNQMK
+134 IINELNQAK
-143 IKCENDAL
+143 NKCENDAL
-151 LLDNTTKKNA
+151 ILGNTTKKNA

-174 KLKNGTQKD
+174 KIKNGSQKD
-183 EINRQNI
+183 ELNRQNI
-190 EINNNTKSLNDIK
+190 EINNNTKSLNDVK
-203 STNVNINNEINVK
+203 STNVNLNNQINVK
-216 RSNLDSIQSQLNL
+216 HSNLDSLQAQLNL
-229 ANKAIVDL
+229 ANKSIVDL

-244 DQTLNIGKDDLNKLK
+244 DQTLNIGKDQLNKLQ

-265 HIKRVQIEDDNNKL
+265 HIKRMQVEDENNKL
-279 EAILKDRDDTIKRL
+279 EAVLKDRDDTIKRL
-293 TCLQETLKSDN
+293 TCLQESLKSDN

-310 KNKLLMDIDMYKN
+310 KNKLLLDIDMYKN

-332 EKLNIELERIINED
+332 EKLNNELERIINED

-357 QRLQKIIC
+357 QRLQKIIF